1 MIKVL
6 DARFLTTS
14 VSPDSYPEASV
25 SEIAFVGRS
34 NVGKSS
40 MINALAGRRKLV
52 RVSKTPGRTRTIN
65 FFDLDLEW
73 DGKRQCVRIADLP
86 GYGFARVAK
95 AERARWNQMITT
107 YLEQRPNLSV
117 VVSIVDAEVGPT
129 ANDQQM
135 LDYLSALSP
144 RVLVVATKS
153 DRISKAR
160 RDVKWKQIAKAL
172 GLTPDRVVLF
182 SAVEGI
188 GVQEVWE
195 TLLSAINS
203 RAGVKPDSDK
213 ELQRR
218 S

>member
-6 DARFLTTS
+6 GARFLTTS
-14 VSPDSYPEASV
+14 VSLESYPEASV

-73 DGKRQCVRIADLP
+73 DGKRHRVRIADLP
-86 GYGFARVAK
+86 GYGFARVGK

-107 YLEQRPNLSV
+107 YLERRANLNV

-129 ANDQQM
+129 ADDQQM
-135 LDYLSALSP
+135 LDYLAALPP

-195 TLLSAINS
+195 TLLSAIDGC
-203 RAGVKPDSDK
+203 AGVKPDSD
-213 ELQRR
+213 EDFQRR
-218 S
+218 